1 MVHRVSNT
9 TVDVS
14 AYRIEMF
21 ATQIPW
27 KDGYRSMKVDFGAST
42 QELSLRKHNGL
53 RKRQQT
59 TVTATV
65 SPSAAFPVLPSS
77 SPTPTIHEVTENIDL
92 NYQDT
97 MILPPNFP
105 GVDSLTLHAPFVP
118 HGITFGCKNCTA
130 KGNIELSQGTFTLS
144 TNDSDESIFKRGVV
158 NTTEAV
164 IDFIEDGF
172 VEFKVLDFAAHI
184 ELESNVTLS
193 KTLKTFNIPFP
204 NITLTPWQVRYFL
217 TRRSASATDKS
228 SQIPG
233 VASVGPIFSPN
244 LVLGAQLASDLS
256 FQYGFDLMLGYPYFL
271 SV

>member
-1 MVHRVSNT
+1 MHSVSNVT
-9 TVDVS
+9 IDVFM
-14 AYRIEMF
+14 YRIEIY

-92 NYQDT
+92 SYQDT
-97 MILPPNFP
+97 VILPPKFP
-105 GVDSLTLHAPFVP
+105 GVDSVTLHAPFVP
-118 HGITFGCKNCTA
+118 DGITMGCKNCTA

-144 TNDSDESIFKRGVV
+144 TNDSEDKIFERGVV
-158 NTTEAV
+158 NTTEE
-164 IDFIEDGF
+164 IIHFFEDGF
-172 VEFKVLDFAAHI
+172 VEFNVLDFVAHI

-193 KTLKTFNIPFP
+193 KTLKTFHIPFP
-204 NITLTPWQVRYFL
+204 NITLTPWQVSYL
-217 TRRSASATDKS
+217 LIRRSASATDK
-228 SQIPG
+228 
-233 VASVGPIFSPN
+233 
-244 LVLGAQLASDLS
+244 
-256 FQYGFDLMLGYPYFL
+256 
-271 SV
+271 

>member
-59 TVTATV
+59 AVTATV

-158 NTTEAV
+158 NTTEEV
-164 IDFIEDGF
+164 INFIEDGF

-228 SQIPG
+228 
-233 VASVGPIFSPN
+233 
-244 LVLGAQLASDLS
+244 
-256 FQYGFDLMLGYPYFL
+256 
-271 SV
+271 